1 MSYLRTSNSLLADIT
16 FLLTYLLTC
25 VVYLDTSTP
34 TYTIAQAVYSEFDY
48 SIIVGQFDINDRL
61 Y

>member
-1 MSYLRTSNSLLADIT
+1 MDVLPSHVKLVANRYY
-16 FLLTYLLTC
+16 FLTYLLTC